1 MGVDKDCENSMDNVN
16 ITQAEKALRE
26 SEARYR
32 GLFENM
38 LDGFAF
44 CRMIFDELGRPA
56 DFVYLEVNGAFGRL
70 TGLKDVKGKK
80 VSEAIPGIKESN
92 PELFEIYGRV
102 ALTGQSE
109 KFEIKVKP
117 LGIWLSISVYSPER
131 EYFVAVFDNITER
144 KLAEE
149 KLQKTNDN
157 LALSVRERTED
168 QLLTLKTLSG
178 EIAERQRT
186 EQLLR
191 QSEERYREVV
201 EDLTETINRFN
212 ADGILTFVNEVFCRV
227 FGKSSDELLGSRW
240 QPWAFPAD
248 LPFIEEKLRTLSPS
262 NPVVVIENRIYSTS
276 GTIRWMQFVNRGF
289 FDREGRLIE
298 TQAVGRDITE
308 RKQAEQVLAG
318 IRDELEQQVRERTQS
333 LTESNLQLQ
342 REMDERQQIENELLH
357 KNKMLESMAIELS
370 LAEERE
376 RDRIAGELHD
386 QVGQRLIFGKIKL
399 GALASQLQNDNCIKE
414 VEELERI
421 IDHSIQDI
429 RTLTFQLRPP
439 LLASAGLEAALH
451 WLGEEFQE
459 KYGPQLSFN
468 DDGKKKPM
476 RYEARSTVFQAARE
490 MLLNTVKHADATRI
504 GIAIKREADLLQ
516 VCISDD
522 GRGFDLAEDRAKKSS
537 AGGFGLINVQR
548 RIEHL
553 GGNIRIESRP
563 GNGTC
568 VTIIVP
574 LDISQ

>member
-1 MGVDKDCENSMDNVN
+1 
-16 ITQAEKALRE
+16 
-26 SEARYR
+26 
-32 GLFENM
+32 
-38 LDGFAF
+38 
-44 CRMIFDELGRPA
+44 
-56 DFVYLEVNGAFGRL
+56 
-70 TGLKDVKGKK
+70 
-80 VSEAIPGIKESN
+80 
-92 PELFEIYGRV
+92 
-102 ALTGQSE
+102 
-109 KFEIKVKP
+109 
-117 LGIWLSISVYSPER
+117 
-131 EYFVAVFDNITER
+131 
-144 KLAEE
+144 
-149 KLQKTNDN
+149 
-157 LALSVRERTED
+157 
-168 QLLTLKTLSG
+168 
-178 EIAERQRT
+178 
-186 EQLLR
+186 
-191 QSEERYREVV
+191 VV

-248 LPFIEEKLRTLSPS
+248 LPLIEEKLRTLSPS

-342 REMDERQQIENELLH
+342 REMNERQQIENELLH
-357 KNKMLESMAIELS
+357 KNQMLESMAIELS

-421 IDHSIQDI
+421 IDLSIQDI

-459 KYGPQLSFN
+459 KYGPQLSFS

-504 GIAIKREADLLQ
+504 GIAIKREVDLLQ
-516 VCISDD
+516 VCISDN
-522 GRGFDLAEDRAKKSS
+522 GCGFDLADDRAKKSS

-553 GGNIRIESRP
+553 GGIIRIESGP